1 MTEKVLERRTLL
13 KLGSAAAVTALMSA
27 ASPALLAAG
36 AASQDVGQF
45 KHLDKSLALTLEAI
59 TARILPTTDTPGA
72 REAGAIWFIDT
83 MSSGPLASLL
93 PDLRAGANELN
104 HASGGDFAKLPE
116 SDQDAQ
122 LRAIEHS
129 DFFGLMHMLTLA
141 GTFTMSRYG
150 GNRGEVGWDI
160 LGFERRHHW
169 QVPFGY
175 YDAQVHESSETAK

>member
-1 MTEKVLERRTLL
+1 MNAPILERRTLL

-27 ASPALLAAG
+27 ATPALLAASS
-36 AASQDVGQF
+36 ANQNAEQF
-45 KHLDKSLALTLEAI
+45 RHLDASLAPTLAAI

-72 REAGAIWFIDT
+72 REAGAIWFIDS
-83 MSSGPLASLL
+83 MIGGPLQSMRE
-93 PDLRAGANELN
+93 DLHAGADALN
-104 HASGGDFAKLPE
+104 RASGDNFATL
-116 SDQDAQ
+116 SDAEQDAQ
-122 LRAIEHS
+122 LRAIENS

-175 YDAQVHESSETAK
+175 YDAQVHESSEAAQ